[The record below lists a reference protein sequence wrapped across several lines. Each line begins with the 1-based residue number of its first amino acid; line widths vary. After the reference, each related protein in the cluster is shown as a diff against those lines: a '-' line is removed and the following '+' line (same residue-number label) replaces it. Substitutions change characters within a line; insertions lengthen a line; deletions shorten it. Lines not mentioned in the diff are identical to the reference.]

1 MELKLYINVLWLDHR
16 LLYVTRYLLDKRQKY
31 IILHWKPSELID
43 NDVFNYEMLAMPQC
57 ERMASS
63 PVPCVYELT
72 PILKYVSPKLWT
84 TMEPVVWSLNKGV
97 DYSDLMYIFSAYNR
111 MTMAF
116 TLDLMF
122 GDGHLNARAIHS
134 ANDRY
139 FVNES
144 TRINLFNQ
152 VACDWY
158 KWPGSSLFNVSDSNK
173 DKIRI
178 SIGGMF
184 PQSLAYAGLE
194 VAVNMAVEAI
204 TASKMLDNIKFT
216 VLINNGECKSDA
228 VMKNFVHFYT
238 KSDSV
243 MGVLGPACSETVEPI
258 AGKLNY
264 LFIYTMS
271 ISMYIFKCFPCSYAT
286 HVRTFII
293 IKDCFF
299 FLVLDSINTHRKLNK
314 ITHREKQ
321 NMRISTHH
329 CLGEDDVC

>member
-1 MELKLYINVLWLDHR
+1 MELKLYINVLWLDHK
-16 LLYVTRYLLDKRQKY
+16 LSYVTRYLLEKRQKY

-43 NDVFNYEMLAMPQC
+43 NDRFNYEMLAMPQC
-57 ERMASS
+57 EDMAQS

-72 PILKYVSPKLWT
+72 PILKFVSPKLWT
-84 TMEPVVWSLNKGV
+84 SMEPLIWSLNKGI
-97 DYSDLMYIFSAYNR
+97 DYNDLMYIFSAYNR

-116 TLDLMF
+116 TLDPLQTA
-122 GDGHLNARAIHS
+122 DDRLNVRAILS

-152 VACDWY
+152 VACEWY
-158 KWPGSSLFNVSDSNK
+158 KWPGSSLFNMSDSNK

-258 AGKLNY
+258 AGEL
-264 LFIYTMS
+264 YT
-271 ISMYIFKCFPCSYAT
+271 
-286 HVRTFII
+286 
-293 IKDCFF
+293 
-299 FLVLDSINTHRKLNK
+299 
-314 ITHREKQ
+314 
-321 NMRISTHH
+321 
-329 CLGEDDVC
+329 CLY